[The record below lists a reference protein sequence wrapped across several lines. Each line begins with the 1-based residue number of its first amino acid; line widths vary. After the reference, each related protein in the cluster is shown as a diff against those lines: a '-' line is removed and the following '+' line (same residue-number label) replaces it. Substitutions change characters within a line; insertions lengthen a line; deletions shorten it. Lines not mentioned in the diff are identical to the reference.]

1 MDAAPG
7 VDLTKVLNE
16 MRAQYE
22 AMADQNRKDAEA
34 WFLEKVTP
42 RHLTPSQ
49 KALGAG
55 TELTPSTHFAVAE
68 RRAQE
73 GDQQQHGTASVQQER
88 GHRPEAHG
96 AEPGD

>member
-34 WFLEKVTP
+34 WFLEKVTA
-42 RHLTPSQ
+42 RDVMHSQ
-49 KALGAG
+49 KAL
-55 TELTPSTHFAVAE
+55 
-68 RRAQE
+68 
-73 GDQQQHGTASVQQER
+73 
-88 GHRPEAHG
+88 
-96 AEPGD
+96 

>member
-7 VDLTKVLNE
+7 VDLTKILNE

-42 RHLTPSQ
+42 RHLMRSQ
-49 KALGAG
+49 KAL
-55 TELTPSTHFAVAE
+55 
-68 RRAQE
+68 
-73 GDQQQHGTASVQQER
+73 
-88 GHRPEAHG
+88 
-96 AEPGD
+96 